1 MKYLIM
7 GKLGGSLGG
16 TELFDVVEAKDYE
29 DASLQ
34 AWYLA
39 KQSYQNYEGM
49 YGLYALEDCESEED
63 YNDEVE
69 SWIEYEVIK
78 EVDDT
83 FDLDEFEYNFS
94 ITGYYK

>member
-7 GKLGGSLGG
+7 GKLGGSFGG
-16 TELFDVVEAKDYE
+16 TELFEVVEAKDYN

-34 AWYLA
+34 SWFLA
-39 KQSYQNYEGM
+39 KESYQNYEGN
-49 YGLYALEDCESEED
+49 YGLLTLDECESEEE

-78 EVDDT
+78 EVDDN
-83 FDLDEFEYNFS
+83 FDLDEFENNYK
-94 ITGYYK
+94 ITGDYE

>member
-1 MKYLIM
+1 MKYLIL
-7 GKLGGSLGG
+7 GKLGGSFGG

-49 YGLYALEDCESEED
+49 NGLS
-63 YNDEVE
+63 
-69 SWIEYEVIK
+69 
-78 EVDDT
+78 T
-83 FDLDEFEYNFS
+83 LDEFENN
-94 ITGYYK
+94 YKIKGDYE